1 MQKDS
6 RMKPKRDEVRAWVR
20 VTDGEEEEMQRTVVK
35 AKKEGGAGW
44 VMVWG
49 IRRAF
54 DPLIQY
60 K

>member
-20 VTDGEEEEMQRTVVK
+20 ETDGEEEEMQRTVVK
-35 AKKEGGAGW
+35 AKKEGGVGW

-49 IRRAF
+49 KTCI
-54 DPLIQY
+54 
-60 K
+60 

>member
-35 AKKEGGAGW
+35 AKKEGGVGW

-49 IRRAF
+49 KMCI
-54 DPLIQY
+54 
-60 K
+60 